1 MAIPSFPFR
10 ERLIGLDAFA
20 QGIVTQ
26 PWQIWLRSVTD
37 GLNAAPQVQSSV
49 TGSPQSAS
57 ISPTPLL
64 TDTGSAGV
72 FRVSWFLRI
81 TQAATTSSSV
91 AVSVGFTDGVAL
103 TISGSAV
110 TGNTTTTIQ
119 QQSVLVRCDANT
131 ALTYSTTYS
140 SVGATAMAYA
150 LSLTVERVN
159 G

>member
-1 MAIPSFPFR
+1 MIPSFPFR
-10 ERLIGLDAFA
+10 ERLVGLDAFA
-20 QGIVTQ
+20 QGILTQ
-26 PWQIWLRSVTD
+26 PWQVWLRGVVD
-37 GLNAAPQVQSSV
+37 ALNASPQVQKSV
-49 TGSPQSAS
+49 TGTPTGGS
-57 ISPTPLL
+57 ISTTTLL
-64 TDTGSAGV
+64 ADTGSAGV

-119 QQSVLVRCDANT
+119 QQTVLVRCDANS

-140 SVGATAMAYA
+140 SVGATAMQYA
-150 LSLTVERVN
+150 VSMVVERVN

>member
-1 MAIPSFPFR
+1 MIPSFPFR
-10 ERLIGLDAFA
+10 ERLVGLDSVA
-20 QGIVTQ
+20 QGILTQ
-26 PWQIWLRSVTD
+26 PWQVWLRGVTD
-37 GLNAAPQVQSSV
+37 ALNAGPQVQSSV
-49 TGSPQSAS
+49 TGTPTGGS
-57 ISPTPLL
+57 ISTTTLL
-64 TDTGSAGV
+64 ADTGSAGV

-119 QQSVLVRCDANT
+119 QQTVLVRCDANS
-131 ALTYSTTYS
+131 ALTCSTTYS
-140 SVGATAMAYA
+140 SVGATSMQYA
-150 LSLTVERVN
+150 VSVVVERVN

>member
-1 MAIPSFPFR
+1 MIPSFPFR
-10 ERLIGLDAFA
+10 ERLMGLDTVA
-20 QGIVTQ
+20 QGILTQ
-26 PWQIWLRSVTD
+26 PWQIWLRGVVD
-37 GLNAAPQVQSSV
+37 ALNASSQVQKSV
-49 TGSPQSAS
+49 TGTPTGSS
-57 ISPTPLL
+57 ITTTALL
-64 TDTGSAGV
+64 ADTGSAGV

-119 QQSVLVRCDANT
+119 QQTILVRCDANS

-140 SVGATAMAYA
+140 SVGATSMQYA
-150 LSLTVERVN
+150 VSVVVERVN

>member
-1 MAIPSFPFR
+1 MIPSFPFR
-10 ERLIGLDAFA
+10 ERLVGLDVFA

-26 PWQIWLRSVTD
+26 PWQVWLRGVTEAI
-37 GLNAAPQVQSSV
+37 NATPRVQSSV
-49 TGSPQSAS
+49 TGTPTGAS
-57 ISPTPLL
+57 IGTTTLL
-64 TDTGSAGV
+64 ADTGSAGV

-91 AVSVGFTDGVAL
+91 AVTVGFTDGVAL

-119 QQSVLVRCDANT
+119 QQTVLVRCDANSV
-131 ALTYSTTYS
+131 LTYSTTYS
-140 SVGATAMAYA
+140 SVGATAMQYA
-150 LSLTVERVN
+150 LSVTVERVN